1 MSMVDSGILI
11 IGRSAG
17 VILQQIQNIKRKI
30 EMQKMNYLLFIGHPK
45 LSFAGSSND

>member
-11 IGRSAG
+11 IGR
-17 VILQQIQNIKRKI
+17 ILQQIQNIKRKI

>member
-11 IGRSAG
+11 IGRK
-17 VILQQIQNIKRKI
+17 IRNIKRNI
-30 EMQKMNYLLFIGHPK
+30 EIQKMNYLLFIGHPK